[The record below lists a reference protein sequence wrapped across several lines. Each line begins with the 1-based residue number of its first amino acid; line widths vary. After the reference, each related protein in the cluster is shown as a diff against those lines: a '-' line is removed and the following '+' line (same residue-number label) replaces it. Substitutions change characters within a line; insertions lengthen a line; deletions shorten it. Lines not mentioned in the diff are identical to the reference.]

1 MSDADALSRRQ
12 FLAACGAVGA
22 SAASASAASAARDQQ
37 VDSRP
42 SPLSALSSA
51 GAIAPESGNPGTIS
65 PTGQARIAAVD
76 RQFQQQGGSI
86 NQTLDAVN
94 DLGFDPS
101 GSSTND
107 EKFRSELDG
116 LSNAR
121 VEFPGDGVFRVSDQ
135 TTINFSGPVELIG
148 NGCTIQLDANT
159 ERRIFNISSFPS
171 GSLMQGFTL
180 TCTSDTTF
188 GLRVETDGTAR
199 IQDITAKG
207 YMRSDQSNRNELS
220 SVLAPTATSSSAT
233 LQVKNFRAIGGGSAG
248 THDQKD
254 LPDSA
259 PENQIATPLGVWV
272 GDQTQGTIQLVD
284 CQLRGWSN
292 GVYGGRTNGRVE
304 VSGGQYWNN
313 LNSQL
318 RLGGGSI
325 IDGATLLL
333 DDREWSMDK
342 NPGPYSLG
350 EKQGVHAVRV
360 DAKGGNMSDPIRLR
374 NVRVQSKSMNQGV
387 AEIEFEDQS
396 GPGILENCHI
406 TSHIDR
412 PMIAAKPSSGSGPS
426 NISATN
432 CLFDGNDAP
441 TAAMRINGRSQ
452 SRIQQSCIA
461 LPGAGPDMISGAQI
475 GDGVGFGEQCRG
487 SGLSNPSKVG
497 SGGNISS
504 LPAPNST
511 GAGVAAR
518 GVSGPSRKKVQQ
530 KNRRR
535 TRAAI
540 FSFVAAG
547 AGLALFML
555 GGVLMFLKFVKN

>member
-1 MSDADALSRRQ
+1 MADADTLSRRQ

-22 SAASASAASAARDQQ
+22 SAASVSDASAAGDQQ
-37 VDSRP
+37 ADSRI
-42 SPLSALSSA
+42 SPLPALSPA
-51 GAIAPESGNPGTIS
+51 GAITPETGNPGTIS
-65 PTGQARIAAVD
+65 SAGQARIAAVD

-86 NQTLDAVN
+86 NQTLDAVD
-94 DLGFDPS
+94 DLGLDPS
-101 GSSTND
+101 GDGMND
-107 EKFRSELDG
+107 ETFRSELDG

-148 NGCTIQLDANT
+148 NGCTIQLDAST
-159 ERRIFNISSFPS
+159 ERRIFNISSFPT
-171 GSLMQGFTL
+171 GSLMQGFSL
-180 TCTSDTTF
+180 TCTSNTTF

-199 IQDITAKG
+199 IQDITVEG

-220 SVLAPTATSSSAT
+220 SVLAPTATSPSAT
-233 LQVKNFRAIGGGSAG
+233 LQVKNFRAIGGGAAG
-248 THDQKD
+248 THDQQDK
-254 LPDSA
+254 PESA

-272 GDQTQGTIQLVD
+272 GDQTQGTIQLVG

-333 DDREWSMDK
+333 DDREWSMDE

-350 EKQGVHAVRV
+350 EQQGVHAVRV
-360 DAKGGNMSDPIRLR
+360 DAKGGNTSDPIRFR

-387 AEIEFEDQS
+387 AEIEFEAAS

-426 NISATN
+426 NINAIN
-432 CLFDGNDAP
+432 CLFDGNGAP

-452 SRIQQSCIA
+452 SRIQQSCVA

-487 SGLSNPSKVG
+487 SGLSDQSKVG

-511 GAGVAAR
+511 GASVGAGGA
-518 GVSGPSRKKVQQ
+518 SGPSREEVRQRNQNWAQ
-530 KNRRR
+530 KALS
-535 TRAAI
+535 TFFA
-540 FSFVAAG
+540 VAAG
-547 AGLALFML
+547 FAMLLLGALLAFIKS
-555 GGVLMFLKFVKN
+555 FKS